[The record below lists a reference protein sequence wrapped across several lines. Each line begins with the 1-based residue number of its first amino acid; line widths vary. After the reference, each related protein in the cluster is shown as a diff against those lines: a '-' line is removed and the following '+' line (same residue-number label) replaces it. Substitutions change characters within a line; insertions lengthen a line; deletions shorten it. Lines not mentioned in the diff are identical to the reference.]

1 LTSNQLSENI
11 KILLLKA
18 KEYLNSNEKEKAL
31 NIYDEVI
38 KIENENS
45 EAHFNKALIL
55 TKLQKYKEA
64 LRSYDLAIEIKPDF
78 EEAYINRGVI
88 LSTLMRPIDALK
100 NFDLAIRFKPE
111 HSIAYNNKGNVLTEL
126 SRFDEAIENYEKAVE
141 INPNYAEAFN
151 NIALLKLLLGK
162 YEEGWKLFE
171 WRWKG
176 PQQKEFRD
184 LKKPLW
190 LGNEVIKN
198 KTILITAEQGLG
210 DFIQFYRYCDL
221 VEKLGAKIIIET
233 PKELFSLIQYQNKK
247 NIVIHKG
254 QPLPIFDFYCPI
266 MSLPLAFKTNIH
278 NIPSSLPY
286 IKINDEKLIFW
297 RSKLGEK
304 KRTRVGIAWSGAQ
317 NKETDYNR
325 SLTLSQIS
333 QISPLFDL
341 PLDFYSLQKEVRD
354 IDKDF
359 LSQSKNIY
367 DYHKEIVDF
376 SDTATLILEM
386 DIIISVDTSVAHL
399 AGALDKPLW
408 ILLPHVADYRWMVD
422 RIDSP
427 WYSSATL
434 FRQKEVDNWDGVIFS
449 IERSLRSYIEN

>member
-18 KEYLNSNEKEKAL
+18 KEYSNSNEKEKAL
-31 NIYDEVI
+31 KIYDEII
-38 KIENENS
+38 KMENENS
-45 EAHFNKALIL
+45 EAYFNKALIL
-55 TKLQKYKEA
+55 TKLQKYEEA
-64 LRSYDLAIEIKPDF
+64 LRSYDSAIKIKPDF

-100 NFDLAIRFKPE
+100 NFDLAIRFKSE
-111 HSIAYNNKGNVLTEL
+111 NAIAYNNKGNVLTEL

-176 PQQKEFRD
+176 PQKKEFRD
-184 LKKPLW
+184 FKKPLW
-190 LGNEVIKN
+190 LGNEVIKD

-221 VEKLGAKIIIET
+221 VEELGAKIIIET
-233 PKELFSLIQYQNKK
+233 PKELFSLIQHQNKK

-254 QPLPIFDFYCPI
+254 QSLPIFDFYCPI

-286 IKINDEKLIFW
+286 IKIDNEKLTFW
-297 RSKLGEK
+297 RSKISEK
-304 KRTRVGIAWSGAQ
+304 NRTKVGLVWSGAQ

-325 SLTLSQIS
+325 SLMLS

-376 SDTATLILEM
+376 SDTAALILEM
-386 DIIISVDTSVAHL
+386 DIIISIDTSVAHL
-399 AGALDKPLW
+399 AGALNKPLW
-408 ILLPHVADYRWMVD
+408 ILLPHVADYRWMID

-427 WYSSATL
+427 WYPSATL
-434 FRQKEVDNWDGVIFS
+434 FRQKEINNWDSVIFS

>member
-1 LTSNQLSENI
+1 
-11 KILLLKA
+11 
-18 KEYLNSNEKEKAL
+18 
-31 NIYDEVI
+31 
-38 KIENENS
+38 
-45 EAHFNKALIL
+45 
-55 TKLQKYKEA
+55 
-64 LRSYDLAIEIKPDF
+64 
-78 EEAYINRGVI
+78 
-88 LSTLMRPIDALK
+88 
-100 NFDLAIRFKPE
+100 
-111 HSIAYNNKGNVLTEL
+111 
-126 SRFDEAIENYEKAVE
+126 
-141 INPNYAEAFN
+141 
-151 NIALLKLLLGK
+151 
-162 YEEGWKLFE
+162 
-171 WRWKG
+171 
-176 PQQKEFRD
+176 
-184 LKKPLW
+184 
-190 LGNEVIKN
+190 
-198 KTILITAEQGLG
+198 
-210 DFIQFYRYCDL
+210 
-221 VEKLGAKIIIET
+221 
-233 PKELFSLIQYQNKK
+233 
-247 NIVIHKG
+247 
-254 QPLPIFDFYCPI
+254 

-333 QISPLFDL
+333 QVSPLFDL

>member
-1 LTSNQLSENI
+1 MTSNQLSENI
-11 KILLLKA
+11 KTLLLKA

-38 KIENENS
+38 KIENENL

-64 LRSYDLAIEIKPDF
+64 LRSYDLVIEIKPDF
-78 EEAYINRGVI
+78 EEVYINRGVI

-100 NFDLAIRFKPE
+100 NFDIAIRFKPE
-111 HSIAYNNKGNVLTEL
+111 SSIAYNNKGNVLTEL

-233 PKELFSLIQYQNKK
+233 PKEFFSLIQYQNKK
-247 NIVIHKG
+247 NIVIYKG
-254 QPLPIFDFYCPI
+254 QSLPIFDFYCPI

-304 KRTRVGIAWSGAQ
+304 KRMRVGIAWSGAQ

-325 SLTLSQIS
+325 SLALS

-359 LSQSKNIY
+359 LFQSKNIY

-376 SDTATLILEM
+376 SDTAALILEM

-399 AGALDKPLW
+399 TGALDKPLW

-427 WYSSATL
+427 WYPSATL
-434 FRQKEVDNWDGVIFS
+434 FRQKEVNNWDGVIFS